1 MISSCIYFYR
11 WHFYSFL
18 TFKNLLYFY
27 LFVCV
32 CKLEDNLWKSV
43 LFFYHMGPGYG
54 LRPSGLVTISL
65 GWAISTLTAQ
75 FHSSLCSFVERYT
88 CHGAIACWRRT
99 RSACCRIFGI
109 SYQGKRMA
117 LGERS
122 SLCSDF
128 AIFVN
133 SGFGHIIKPVLWN
146 GHPLQESCGDQCND
160 TLELLDHS
168 GCRGRV
174 FSLHRTTL
182 WRDAS
187 MCRVLSAFFRILLA
201 EESCP
206 SRVTHLWGKACFQY
220 LRI

>member
-11 WHFYSFL
+11 WHFHSFL

-128 AIFVN
+128 VIL
-133 SGFGHIIKPVLWN
+133 S
-146 GHPLQESCGDQCND
+146 
-160 TLELLDHS
+160 TLALGTLLNLFWGMD
-168 GCRGRV
+168 
-174 FSLHRTTL
+174 
-182 WRDAS
+182 
-187 MCRVLSAFFRILLA
+187 ILLRSPVEISA
-201 EESCP
+201 MIPWSCWTT
-206 SRVTHLWGKACFQY
+206 VGVGKGFSQSMGLHCD
-220 LRI
+220 